1 MTHHNFITISSGVQD
16 MCVRPA
22 PRPAPPLL
30 LALGVRV
37 ELLALLEAPRLRRLH
52 VAVLLARRVDGAV
65 VS

>member
-1 MTHHNFITISSGVQD
+1 